1 MGRTA
6 RRYFS
11 PFLNCRQSQTD
22 SPTFCNRTHP
32 VFIHELHLLSSFF
45 FFLYFPSPSPH
56 SPLSSFF
63 FIRFND
69 RRISNERWG
78 VRWETKGEKLP
89 FECWMR
95 AKSLAN
101 SFPLIYRLVHYP
113 STYPQFHA
121 KFENRALPRPD
132 EISSRWISIICFVVV
147 SSVVTNG
154 VASATRIRY
163 QSRNDGSSKTGENGE
178 SRILRVTKLF

>member
-1 MGRTA
+1 
-6 RRYFS
+6 
-11 PFLNCRQSQTD
+11 
-22 SPTFCNRTHP
+22 
-32 VFIHELHLLSSFF
+32 
-45 FFLYFPSPSPH
+45 
-56 SPLSSFF
+56 
-63 FIRFND
+63 
-69 RRISNERWG
+69 
-78 VRWETKGEKLP
+78 
-89 FECWMR
+89 MR

-163 QSRNDGSSKTGENGE
+163 QSRNGSSKTGENGE